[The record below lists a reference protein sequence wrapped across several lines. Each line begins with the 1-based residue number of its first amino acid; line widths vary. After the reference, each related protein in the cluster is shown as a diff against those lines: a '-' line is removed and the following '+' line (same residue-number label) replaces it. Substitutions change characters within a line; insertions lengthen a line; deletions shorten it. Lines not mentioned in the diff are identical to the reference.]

1 MLVFGPEAQ
10 LPAKKTDTI
19 NDSHANFITKAKD
32 KNSLLGEL
40 NVQEKEL
47 NVNKR
52 NPQDIKKA
60 LQPDPMASCTN
71 ASALKA
77 L

>member
-1 MLVFGPEAQ
+1 
-10 LPAKKTDTI
+10 
-19 NDSHANFITKAKD
+19 
-32 KNSLLGEL
+32 LGEL

-52 NPQDIKKA
+52 NPQDMKKA